1 MSKSYPTSIVEDEE
15 SAVSWGA
22 ILAGAF
28 AAGALTL
35 ILAALG
41 TGVGLAL
48 TSPWANSGVS
58 PTTFKLTAG
67 LYLLVT
73 AVISSTIGGYMAG
86 RLRTQWSAAPA
97 QEVLFRDTAHGLV
110 AWAIATLLLAAV
122 LGTGT
127 LSLVGMS
134 VRGVSQGTAQAA
146 SSNPTDY
153 FVDMLLRPAPSTAL
167 ASTQADPTATRR
179 EVSSIFARDFA
190 PGAEFPVADRTY
202 LVQLVASRSS
212 LSPEEADKRVS
223 DVLTQTKTYLDSARK
238 YSIALSLWVTL
249 SLFAGAFAASAG
261 AIEGGQLRDGRWRG
275 LIFAPRDEV
284 NK

>member
-1 MSKSYPTSIVEDEE
+1 MSKSYPTSIVEDEA

-22 ILAGAF
+22 IFAGAF

-48 TSPWANSGVS
+48 TSPWSNNSVS
-58 PTTFKLTAG
+58 PTTFKVTAG

-73 AVISSTIGGYMAG
+73 AVISSTVGGYMAG
-86 RLRTQWSAAPA
+86 RLRTKWSATPH

-110 AWAIATLLLAAV
+110 AWAVATLILAAI

-127 LSLVGMS
+127 LSLIGMS
-134 VRGVSQGTAQAA
+134 VKGVSQGATQGA
-146 SSNPTDY
+146 SSKSTDY
-153 FVDMLLRPAPSTAL
+153 FVDMLLRPAPTAF
-167 ASTQADPTATRR
+167 ATTQSDPTATRR

-190 PGAEFPVADRTY
+190 PGAEFPDADRIY
-202 LVQLVASRSS
+202 LVQLVVSRSG
-212 LSPEEADKRVS
+212 LSQEEADKRVS

-238 YSIALSLWVTL
+238 YTIALSLWVTL

-275 LIFAPRDEV
+275 MIFAPRDEV
-284 NK
+284 NG